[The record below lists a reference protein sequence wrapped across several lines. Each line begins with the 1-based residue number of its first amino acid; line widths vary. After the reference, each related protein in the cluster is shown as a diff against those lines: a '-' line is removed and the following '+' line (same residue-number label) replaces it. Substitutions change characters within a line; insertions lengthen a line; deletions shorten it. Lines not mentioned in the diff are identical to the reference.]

1 MGSGQVVTKVTSKRW
16 YTSCM
21 ITLSGSFLCQ
31 GSWLWRGAPD
41 WRVALDGV
49 ARGWARDARRR
60 YEVCVVTPNEQAK
73 PAAIRIVIA
82 EDQAHVRR
90 GAAHL
95 LSFEP
100 DMEVVGQACNGAE
113 AVELARVLHPDV
125 VLMDL
130 HMPVKGG
137 VAATREIIG
146 LLPATQ
152 ILVLTTL
159 DDDETVFEAV
169 RAGAHA
175 YLLKDAAEDE
185 LLETIRA
192 LKRGES
198 RLTPQIARKVM
209 DQFRRLALVS
219 RAAPI
224 GEDAERLRTSEN
236 APSASSATITTES
249 LNDKEEK
256 ILQLISEG
264 LSNRQIADAMFLAEG
279 TIKNYVSRIMEK
291 LHANTRTAL
300 AIISRGHSTQK

>member
-1 MGSGQVVTKVTSKRW
+1 MIEGERHQV
-16 YTSCM
+16 
-21 ITLSGSFLCQ
+21 
-31 GSWLWRGAPD
+31 P
-41 WRVALDGV
+41 
-49 ARGWARDARRR
+49 
-60 YEVCVVTPNEQAK
+60 
-73 PAAIRIVIA
+73 AIRIVIA

-95 LSFEP
+95 LSLEP

-113 AVELARVLHPDV
+113 AVELAMVLKPDV
-125 VLMDL
+125 ILMDL

-137 VAATREIIG
+137 VAATREIIQM
-146 LLPATQ
+146 LPATQ

-159 DDDETVFEAV
+159 HDDETVFEAV

-209 DQFRRLALVS
+209 DQFARLATVS
-219 RAAPI
+219 ALAPNR
-224 GEDAERLRTSEN
+224 EE
-236 APSASSATITTES
+236 SAVRSSPQVGAVVATEGHTEV
-249 LNDKEEK
+249 LNDKEQRV
-256 ILQLISEG
+256 LQLISEG
-264 LSNRQIADAMFLAEG
+264 LSNRQIADAMSLAEG

-291 LHANTRTAL
+291 LHANTRIAL
-300 AIISRGHSTQK
+300 ALISKGQTRPK

>member
-1 MGSGQVVTKVTSKRW
+1 MT
-16 YTSCM
+16 
-21 ITLSGSFLCQ
+21 
-31 GSWLWRGAPD
+31 
-41 WRVALDGV
+41 
-49 ARGWARDARRR
+49 
-60 YEVCVVTPNEQAK
+60 EVERNHTP
-73 PAAIRIVIA
+73 AIRIVIA

-95 LSFEP
+95 LSLEP

-113 AVELARVLHPDV
+113 AVELARVLQPDV
-125 VLMDL
+125 ILMDL

-137 VAATREIIG
+137 VAATREIIQM
-146 LLPATQ
+146 LPATQ

-159 DDDETVFEAV
+159 HDDETVFEAV

-185 LLETIRA
+185 LLETVRA

-209 DQFRRLALVS
+209 DQFARLAAVS
-219 RAAPI
+219 QMAPIPEKTATNVSFESAAPAAATI
-224 GEDAERLRTSEN
+224 GEAGPE
-236 APSASSATITTES
+236 A

-264 LSNRQIADAMFLAEG
+264 MSNRQIADAMFLAEG

-291 LHANTRTAL
+291 LHANTRIAL
-300 AIISRGHSTQK
+300 ALISRGQARPK

>member
-1 MGSGQVVTKVTSKRW
+1 
-16 YTSCM
+16 M
-21 ITLSGSFLCQ
+21 IATQEGNCHENLMI
-31 GSWLWRGAPD
+31 
-41 WRVALDGV
+41 DGERNPV
-49 ARGWARDARRR
+49 
-60 YEVCVVTPNEQAK
+60 P
-73 PAAIRIVIA
+73 AIRIVIA

-95 LSFEP
+95 LSLEQ

-113 AVELARVLHPDV
+113 AVELARALKPDV
-125 VLMDL
+125 ILMDL

-137 VAATREIIG
+137 VAATREIIQM
-146 LLPATQ
+146 LPATQ

-159 DDDETVFEAV
+159 HDDETVFEAV

-209 DQFRRLALVS
+209 DQFARLASVS
-219 RAAPI
+219 ALGHGREESAAPSSPQKGAGAP
-224 GEDAERLRTSEN
+224 GEGHAEV
-236 APSASSATITTES
+236 
-249 LNDKEEK
+249 LNDKEQRV
-256 ILQLISEG
+256 LQLIAEG
-264 LSNRQIADAMFLAEG
+264 LSNRQIAEAMYLAEG

-291 LHANTRTAL
+291 LHANTRIAL
-300 AIISRGHSTQK
+300 ALISKGQPRQK